1 MLAANITAQGGVGDA
16 LFSVHNGIMFSSAR
30 RLIMPRILTKIQ
42 SAIYRATVVAYARYR
57 DDILNLQAMSLTYS
71 TLLSLVP
78 FLAVMFSVLKAF
90 EVQNVLEPFLLE
102 MLQPLGREASQVAN
116 RIINFVDNIRVGIL
130 GAAGVAMLFYTVVTL
145 VAKVEDALNQ
155 IWHLPR
161 SRTWP
166 QRVTTY
172 LSVVLVGPV
181 MVFTALTL
189 TASAHSYWLVER
201 LFEIG
206 FFSYMFTL
214 ATSVMPFVL
223 LCATFTFLYKL
234 MPYTKVRFSSALIG
248 GATAGILWQLVGMGF
263 AAFVANSAQYAAV
276 YSSFAIMI
284 VFLIWLYVGWLIFL
298 VGGEVT
304 YFHQYPSVFV
314 HEALRGGRGHRF
326 EEWLALTALVEITR
340 RYFSD
345 ENLWQSN
352 ELAHYLGVSSLESFV
367 DKFVRAGI
375 LLRSAEPEGVALAR
389 PPETVTVKDI
399 LDFVGDSDTQD
410 DDKKNA
416 GPAVD
421 ILLRRD
427 QAVQNA
433 LDGITL
439 ESLVPEN
446 RSTIIRFPRSG
457 SGTQLRGKEE
467 ALEN

>member
-1 MLAANITAQGGVGDA
+1 
-16 LFSVHNGIMFSSAR
+16 
-30 RLIMPRILTKIQ
+30 MPRIFTRIRN
-42 SAIYRATVVAYARYR
+42 AVYGATVVANARYR
-57 DDILNLQAMSLTYS
+57 DDVLNLQAMSLTYS

-90 EVQNVLEPFLLE
+90 EAQNVLEPFLLQ
-102 MLQPLGREASQVAN
+102 MLRPLGQEASRVAD
-116 RIINFVDNIRVGIL
+116 RIINFVGNIHVGIL
-130 GAAGVAMLFYTVVTL
+130 GAVGVAMLFYTVVTL

-155 IWHLPR
+155 IWRLPR

-166 QRVTTY
+166 QRITAY

-189 TASAHSYWLVER
+189 TASAQSYWLVER

-214 ATSVMPFVL
+214 TTSVMPFVL

-234 MPYTKVRFSSALIG
+234 LPYTKVRFSSALIG
-248 GATAGILWQLVGMGF
+248 GATAGILWQLVGVAF
-263 AAFVANSAQYAAV
+263 AAFVANSAGYAAV

-284 VFLIWLYVGWLIFL
+284 VFLIWLYIGWLIFL
-298 VGGEVT
+298 VGAEVT
-304 YFHQYPSVFV
+304 YFHQYPSVFL

-326 EEWLALTALVEITR
+326 EEWLALSALIEITR

-345 ENLWQSN
+345 ENPWRST
-352 ELAHYLGVSSLESFV
+352 ELADYLGVSSLENFV
-367 DKFVRAGI
+367 DRFVRAGI
-375 LLRSAEPEGVALAR
+375 LLRSAEPEGIALAR
-389 PPETVTVKDI
+389 PPETLVVNDI
-399 LDFVGDSDTQD
+399 LDIVDDSATQD
-410 DDKKNA
+410 DKIT

-433 LDGITL
+433 LDRITL
-439 ESLVPEN
+439 KSLVTEN
-446 RSTIIRFPRSG
+446 RSTIVRFPRSG
-457 SGTQLRGKEE
+457 SGTQSRAREE
-467 ALEN
+467 A